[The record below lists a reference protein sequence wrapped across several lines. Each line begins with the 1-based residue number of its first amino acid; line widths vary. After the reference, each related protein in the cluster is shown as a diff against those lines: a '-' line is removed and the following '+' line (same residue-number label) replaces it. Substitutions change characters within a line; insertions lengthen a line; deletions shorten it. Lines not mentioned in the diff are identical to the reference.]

1 MAPRS
6 KRGLASALGG
16 STKRTRRQ
24 IAPPRSQD
32 KPEAK
37 LDNSTFFKAVWR
49 ELRADGWYHKQPPR
63 SVSDSFYRFI
73 RPGASLKG
81 QEGVDF
87 FVGEQAIA
95 DTAEGNVYIRSISIV
110 CFKYLTLSGD
120 NALAIDD
127 SIDELRE
134 APVSYCPQRLLPTS
148 LAEVEAIK

>member
-63 SVSDSFYRFI
+63 SV
-73 RPGASLKG
+73 
-81 QEGVDF
+81 
-87 FVGEQAIA
+87 
-95 DTAEGNVYIRSISIV
+95 
-110 CFKYLTLSGD
+110 
-120 NALAIDD
+120 
-127 SIDELRE
+127 
-134 APVSYCPQRLLPTS
+134 
-148 LAEVEAIK
+148 